1 LKNEDENML
10 KLKKKNKQFA
20 LLIIQSL
27 AITFFIFSDPSTSFT
42 QTSKKVDTT
51 KPGQKKTD
59 IKINSNYGKYS
70 FSFKTLDGKTI
81 RIGDFGGKIL
91 LVNIWA
97 PWCEPCKKESEGFA
111 RLYKQFRSK
120 GFEIVGIAVKT
131 TETAVRSFIQENNV
145 TWQTGIKDDLLN
157 IYKTVGLPQSY
168 LFNRDGSLI
177 KEFVGYTAEEALRQH
192 LVRILK
198 SK

>member
-1 LKNEDENML
+1 MSLIFQNS
-10 KLKKKNKQFA
+10 
-20 LLIIQSL
+20 LIIFLLLFGYTATFAQQSKNVEL
-27 AITFFIFSDPSTSFT
+27 QKPAVKYIPS
-42 QTSKKVDTT
+42 
-51 KPGQKKTD
+51 
-59 IKINSNYGKYS
+59 KINSNYGKYN

-97 PWCEPCKKESEGFA
+97 PWCEPCKKESEGLA
-111 RLYKQFRSK
+111 KLYKEFHPK
-120 GFEIVGIAVKT
+120 GFEIVGVAVKT
-131 TETAVRSFIQENNV
+131 TETAVRTFIQENNIS
-145 TWQTGIKDDLLN
+145 WQTGIKDDLLN

-177 KEFVGYTAEEALRQH
+177 KEFVGYTAEEALRQY
-192 LVRILK
+192 LVRIQK

>member
-1 LKNEDENML
+1 MSLIFQNI
-10 KLKKKNKQFA
+10 
-20 LLIIQSL
+20 LIILLLLLGSL
-27 AITFFIFSDPSTSFT
+27 ATFAQHP
-42 QTSKKVDTT
+42 KKIDTT
-51 KPGQKKTD
+51 KPIQKYTPS
-59 IKINSNYGKYS
+59 KINSNYGKYN

-81 RIGDFGGKIL
+81 KVGDFGGKIL

-97 PWCEPCKKESEGFA
+97 PWCEPCKKESEGLAKLHKEFHP
-111 RLYKQFRSK
+111 K
-120 GFEIVGIAVKT
+120 GFEILGIAVKT
-131 TETAVRSFIQENNV
+131 TETAVRSFIQENNI

-177 KEFVGYTAEEALRQH
+177 KEFVGYTAEEALHQY
-192 LVRILK
+192 LSSIFK

>member
-1 LKNEDENML
+1 MTVVINRSK
-10 KLKKKNKQFA
+10 KLALIIIGNSLIIFL
-20 LLIIQSL
+20 LLIISS
-27 AITFFIFSDPSTSFT
+27 ATFAQHSKQNDLPS
-42 QTSKKVDTT
+42 
-51 KPGQKKTD
+51 
-59 IKINSNYGKYS
+59 KINSNYGKYN
-70 FSFKTLDGKTI
+70 FTFKTLDGKAI

-97 PWCEPCKKESEGFA
+97 PWCDPCKKESEGLSK
-111 RLYKQFRSK
+111 LYKEFHSK
-120 GFEIVGIAVKT
+120 GFEIVGVAVKT

>member
-1 LKNEDENML
+1 MIYIFRN
-10 KLKKKNKQFA
+10 
-20 LLIIQSL
+20 LLIILLLLFGSSATL
-27 AITFFIFSDPSTSFT
+27 A
-42 QTSKKVDTT
+42 QNSKKVDTT
-51 KPGQKKTD
+51 KPTQKYTST
-59 IKINSNYGKYS
+59 KINSNYGKYN
-70 FSFKTLDGKTI
+70 FSFKTLDGKAI

-97 PWCEPCKKESEGFA
+97 PWCEPCKKESEGFSH
-111 RLYKQFRSK
+111 LYKEFHSK
-120 GFEIVGIAVKT
+120 GFEIVGVAVKT

-168 LFNRDGSLI
+168 LFNRDGSLV